1 MYNDKAMK
9 YEHYEQEKRGIFL
22 NRLTRVFQTDRSFV
36 EKLLSIEFRKSIRVN
51 TLKVTDEKQLIKEI
65 EAVPTKLIK
74 IPWAKHCY
82 IIDEEDPQLSRT
94 SYFDDGLIYIQ
105 NASSLLPSIL
115 LDPQEG
121 ERILDMCA
129 APGGKST
136 HIAALT
142 NNNAQLWVNDSS
154 YLRVQKMA
162 EILYRY
168 GVKTKEVLIKR
179 AEEITVPPEK
189 LFDRILLDAQCSG
202 EGMINLQHPRAMQY
216 WSMSRIRKFQTLQ
229 KQMIDTAYTLLKPGG
244 TLVYSTCTFA
254 PEENEII
261 IDGFLRRHQDMVIEG
276 SDIDLEFRMP
286 GLTKWEN
293 RILYPDMTKAIRVL
307 PNLYMEGFF
316 VCKMKKSI
324 S

>member
-1 MYNDKAMK
+1 MK
-9 YEHYEQEKRGIFL
+9 YEYYEKEKRGIFL
-22 NRLTRVFQTDRSFV
+22 NRLTKIFQTNKGFV
-36 EKLLSIEFRKSIRVN
+36 EKLLSIKFRKSIRVN
-51 TLKVTDEKQLIKEI
+51 TLKVTDEEKLIKEI
-65 EAVPTKLIK
+65 QASGVTLTKIH
-74 IPWAKHCY
+74 WVDHSY
-82 IIDEEDPQLSRT
+82 IIDEEEPQLSRT

-105 NASSLLPSIL
+105 NASSLLPAIL

-142 NNNAQLWVNDSS
+142 NNNAELWVNDSS

-179 AEEITVPPEK
+179 AEEITVSSEK

-202 EGMINLQHPRAMQY
+202 EGMINLEHPRAMQY
-216 WSMSRIRKFQTLQ
+216 WSMIRIRKFQTLQ
-229 KQMIDTAYTLLKPGG
+229 KRMIDTAYSLLKPGG

-261 IDGFLRRHQDMVIEG
+261 IDGFLRRHPDMVIQKSQIE
-276 SDIDLEFRMP
+276 LEYRMP
-286 GLTKWEN
+286 GLTRWEN
-293 RILYPDMTKAIRVL
+293 RILHQDMTNAIRVL
-307 PNLYMEGFF
+307 PNIYMEGFF
-316 VCKMKKSI
+316 VCKMKKMSLTNTPL
-324 S
+324 